1 MPKSNET
8 NVDASQKGGPKRTGA
23 QSKRHELMEVRIRW
37 KIANETANKANQ
49 DRKAFKARM
58 DALSAELKAAPADAA
73 A

>member
-1 MPKSNET
+1 
-8 NVDASQKGGPKRTGA
+8 
-23 QSKRHELMEVRIRW
+23 MEVRIRW